1 MGCASSPWN
10 FCRIPAAT
18 CAIAQCWAGVVVDS
32 YMDDFL
38 IVDVGNSPLKDRET
52 GRVWASSA
60 QYCLNRIHTKLGMEF
75 EPSKHKEAASSNV
88 ILGVE
93 DHLQNLLS
101 QCKVSFS
108 PPKKKRREEILHQ
121 LRECER
127 RGIITIM
134 EAASVLGRLGFIF
147 TASYRSLGRAALQP
161 LIQRAAAKK
170 SSRGFTKTNQS
181 WTAAVTHMKDFF
193 QELLANLPPLEFCFR
208 KYTRAKVIAYS
219 DASFSLMR
227 SGLGFV
233 VIDQEAGERFVSAA
247 VCPPWLLAIW
257 SSIDRAPWLLHDD
270 LRSVEQQQQHIN
282 ALELLALVAVVWT
295 CGEQIFRDRQVLFFI
310 DNTAALSAAVNG
322 CAKSPH
328 LAALSN
334 TLHLSLAYLKCQP
347 WFEWVPSD
355 ANPADI
361 PSRGCGE
368 DEQTFYERHGILQ
381 WPTEMRFPSF
391 EQLKAPKFGDVA
403 KAQSSQL

>member
-1 MGCASSPWN
+1 
-10 FCRIPAAT
+10 
-18 CAIAQCWAGVVVDS
+18 
-32 YMDDFL
+32 
-38 IVDVGNSPLKDRET
+38 
-52 GRVWASSA
+52 
-60 QYCLNRIHTKLGMEF
+60 
-75 EPSKHKEAASSNV
+75 
-88 ILGVE
+88 
-93 DHLQNLLS
+93 
-101 QCKVSFS
+101 
-108 PPKKKRREEILHQ
+108 
-121 LRECER
+121 
-127 RGIITIM
+127 
-134 EAASVLGRLGFIF
+134 
-147 TASYRSLGRAALQP
+147 
-161 LIQRAAAKK
+161 
-170 SSRGFTKTNQS
+170 
-181 WTAAVTHMKDFF
+181 
-193 QELLANLPPLEFCFR
+193 
-208 KYTRAKVIAYS
+208 
-219 DASFSLMR
+219 MR

-403 KAQSSQL
+403 KAQSSKL